1 MSTTPSTPPGSP
13 SKQQAKTVN
22 GTPNPYE
29 QNKQKAT
36 PEITTQEDMAV
47 MQPPP
52 PSNQLGPMETSQP
65 EEIVQVPSTP
75 KVKPQVPATPKT
87 NIQSQ
92 IPTFPTS
99 AKKQEAHTQNVFTH
113 EEENDADQTED
124 ENESTEADEEE
135 EDSEADL
142 PPFEYEATMAEFLD
156 KLRVAENKE
165 AELMQQF
172 VDYCQLFDAWSRG
185 GANKVNTRATKRLKT
200 RERFIQLSEVDLE
213 KKKEHYESVVKAF
226 QVALDLLG
234 K

>member
-1 MSTTPSTPPGSP
+1 MSTSPGTPPGTP

-29 QNKQKAT
+29 QNKQKGT
-36 PEITTQEDMAV
+36 PKKTTQEDMTI
-47 MQPPP
+47 MQP
-52 PSNQLGPMETSQP
+52 PSNQLGPMKVSEP
-65 EEIVQVPSTP
+65 EEVVQIPLTP
-75 KVKPQVPATPKT
+75 KVKSQAPATPKPK
-87 NIQSQ
+87 IQNQST
-92 IPTFPTS
+92 TFPTS
-99 AKKQEAHTQNVFTH
+99 VKKHETVAQNGVTH

-165 AELMQQF
+165 AELMEQF

-200 RERFIQLSEVDLE
+200 RERFVQLSEADLE

-226 QVALDLLG
+226 QVALDLLS